1 MSIRNLDSL
10 FAPSSVA
17 VFGASPRPAS
27 VGGTVWSNLRA
38 GGFAGP
44 ILAVNPKYR
53 SLGGE
58 PVHARA
64 SHLPCVPELAVIC
77 TPPDTV
83 AGLIDELG
91 RRGTRA
97 AVVLTAGLDAA
108 QKQAMLAAAR
118 PHLLRILGPNCVGLL
133 VPTWA

>member
-27 VGGTVWSNLRA
+27 VGGTVWSNLRS
-38 GGFAGP
+38 GDFEGP

-53 SLGGE
+53 SLGDE

-77 TPPDTV
+77 TPPAMTTSFTPDITACAAKCTDCCEEPHWRSMV
-83 AGLIDELG
+83 TP
-91 RRGTRA
+91 GTDS
-97 AVVLTAGLDAA
+97 L
-108 QKQAMLAAAR
+108 
-118 PHLLRILGPNCVGLL
+118 
-133 VPTWA
+133 